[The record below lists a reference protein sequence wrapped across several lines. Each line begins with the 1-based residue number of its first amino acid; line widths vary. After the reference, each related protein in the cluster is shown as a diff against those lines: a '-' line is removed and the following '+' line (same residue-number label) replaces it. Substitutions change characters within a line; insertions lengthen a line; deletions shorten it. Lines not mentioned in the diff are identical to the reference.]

1 MIEKVIDSSTLAK
14 FLLKERGWE
23 RVEEILLEKPYT
35 LDLVVKE
42 VVNAIWR
49 RVTLLGDISVEK
61 AFIILNNILELKK
74 SVLRVETQELYISQ
88 ALKLAIENRI
98 TVYDALFITQAM
110 TKQAT
115 LITSD
120 EKQYEVAQRLNV
132 NAVYI

>member
-1 MIEKVIDSSTLAK
+1 LIEKVIDSSTLAK